1 MKELTHEE
9 WIKTQAPRIMW
20 VWDEDETCKEKMK
33 VIYVSKQDISYPV
46 VVLDDNDLDLCRYK
60 HCAEITKTRRMTNK
74 EFSIWLRENPTREFK
89 NKLYN
94 TICFSHSYNE
104 DDENEEVSDRILVRE
119 NGGKWREP
127 LAEVQ

>member
-60 HCAEITKTRRMTNK
+60 HCAEITKTVRMTNK

-94 TICFSHSYNE
+94 TICFSYSYDE

>member
-9 WIKTQAPRIMW
+9 WMKNPTPRMMW
-20 VWDEDETCKEKMK
+20 TWDSSETSKKKRK
-33 VIYVSKQDISYPV
+33 VIYVAEHDMTYPV
-46 VVLDDNDLDLCRYK
+46 IALTDNKIAQCRYM

>member
-1 MKELTHEE
+1 
-9 WIKTQAPRIMW
+9 
-20 VWDEDETCKEKMK
+20 
-33 VIYVSKQDISYPV
+33 
-46 VVLDDNDLDLCRYK
+46 
-60 HCAEITKTRRMTNK
+60 MTNK

-94 TICFSHSYNE
+94 TICFSYSYNE

-119 NGGKWREP
+119 NGGKWQEP

>member
-60 HCAEITKTRRMTNK
+60 HCAEITKDRTNDK
-74 EFSIWLRENPTREFK
+74 
-89 NKLYN
+89 
-94 TICFSHSYNE
+94 
-104 DDENEEVSDRILVRE
+104 
-119 NGGKWREP
+119 
-127 LAEVQ
+127 